1 MRPLAL
7 SERMAVLAAAIS
19 IDFDFF
25 SQHSSGAGG
34 GFMPFLFPMPFPS
47 YPPPEDGGAAGA
59 GAEGSEGA
67 AAGDAGT
74 LCMACPCLQV
84 HFTVLFFS
92 LQVLRSVLW
101 WLTKVCATVAE

>member
-59 GAEGSEGA
+59 EGSEGA

-74 LCMACPCLQV
+74 LCMACSCLQV
-84 HFTVLFFS
+84 HFTVVIFS
-92 LQVLRSVLW
+92 LQVLRSVLQ
-101 WLTKVCATVAE
+101 WLSKVRTMVAE